1 MSHKLHTLLLIA
13 IGLLG
18 TTCASAQSAARYH
31 APSPYTRQQLAQRDT
46 TTDKRTL
53 YDRYLD
59 NQEKK
64 GRHIERIPR
73 EDLRATFIPKGQW
86 MAGGSIA
93 FNEWDGDNLNYLV
106 LKNIDF
112 EGHTFGVSPY
122 VGYFVANNTA
132 IGGRFKISDTEL
144 SEQSWTSIYASPEVA
159 SLDISNYCSV
169 MKLPKREP
177 PLFGRDEDVMRE
189 WVYTISQ
196 TEVLRTLD
204 LMEQYDVKPEF
215 ECFAMQDLLYV
226 KRTMDAGYKD
236 PKGGPINIQFVYTGG
251 SNWPTMDYMVA
262 VKNAVPKGCNL
273 GIIAAGAQ
281 QFPLLAMAIVQ
292 GFHVRVGMEDNVYME
307 KGVLAKSNAEL
318 VEKIVQIAKLLGRRI
333 ATPAEAREILGLG
346 APRNWD

>member
-1 MSHKLHTLLLIA
+1 M
-13 IGLLG
+13 
-18 TTCASAQSAARYH
+18 
-31 APSPYTRQQLAQRDT
+31 
-46 TTDKRTL
+46 
-53 YDRYLD
+53 
-59 NQEKK
+59 NQEYKNDVEA
-64 GRHIERIPR
+64 IEAFVEGYNSRQSDEKYYIDADGARTKMLDEVYR
-73 EDLRATFIPKGQW
+73 EVNREIRKRCPDLI
-86 MAGGSIA
+86 I
-93 FNEWDGDNLNYLV
+93 
-106 LKNIDF
+106 
-112 EGHTFGVSPY
+112 
-122 VGYFVANNTA
+122 NNTA

-318 VEKIVQIAKLLGRRI
+318 VEKIVQIAKLLGRKI

-346 APRNWD
+346 APRTWD

>member
-1 MSHKLHTLLLIA
+1 MSWQEYLPENFKETYDYSAKIWRSGLASFPPLIV
-13 IGLLG
+13 
-18 TTCASAQSAARYH
+18 TCAITGGNAGKEINPNLPESLEEQVDAATGAYQAGASMVHIHRRR
-31 APSPYTRQQLAQRDT
+31 PDNPCEV
-46 TTDKRTL
+46 TTDPEHYREVNREIRKRC
-53 YDRYLD
+53 
-59 NQEKK
+59 
-64 GRHIERIPR
+64 P
-73 EDLRATFIPKGQW
+73 DLI
-86 MAGGSIA
+86 I
-93 FNEWDGDNLNYLV
+93 
-106 LKNIDF
+106 
-112 EGHTFGVSPY
+112 
-122 VGYFVANNTA
+122 NNTA

-144 SEQSWTSIYASPEVA
+144 SEQSWTSIYAEPEVA

-204 LMEQYDVKPEF
+204 LMKEHDVKPEF

-292 GFHVRVGMEDNVYME
+292 GLHVRVGMEDNVYME

-318 VEKIVQIAKLLGRRI
+318 VEKIVQIAKLLGRKI
-333 ATPAEAREILGLG
+333 ATPAQAREILGLG
-346 APRNWD
+346 APRSWD